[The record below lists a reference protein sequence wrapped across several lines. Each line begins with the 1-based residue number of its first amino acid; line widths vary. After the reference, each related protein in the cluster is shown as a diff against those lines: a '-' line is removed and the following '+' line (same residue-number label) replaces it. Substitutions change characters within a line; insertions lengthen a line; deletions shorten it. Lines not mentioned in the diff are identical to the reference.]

1 MKKFW
6 IITMLALSWA
16 ACGEKEEM
24 GESTGKISDSD
35 KAGLYDKTWYPT
47 SSTGGVNFTFMKDGE
62 FRENKSL
69 IGSWSWQNNG
79 DTMNIISWDNRRYN
93 LLFDEIATNQ
103 IKWRSNLNGDNYATQ
118 FTYRDTE

>member
-1 MKKFW
+1 
-6 IITMLALSWA
+6 MLALSWA

-24 GESTGKISDSD
+24 GDSTGNITDSA

-93 LLFDEIATNQ
+93 LLFDEIGTNQ